1 MSKINIFRIDKTQG
15 NLVFELFDKYRVF
28 YKQPSDMTVAQTF
41 IQDRL
46 NNHESVIF
54 VASCKETQQPIGFTQ
69 LYPKY
74 SSKRIE
80 KNWILNDLYVEQHY
94 RKKGV
99 GEALINTALVFA
111 QQHNA
116 SFVEISTAVDNSTA
130 QSLYEKIGFEMQKP
144 DTEFFTYQIKTS
156 TL

>member
-80 KNWILNDLYVEQHY
+80 KN
-94 RKKGV
+94 
-99 GEALINTALVFA
+99 
-111 QQHNA
+111 
-116 SFVEISTAVDNSTA
+116 
-130 QSLYEKIGFEMQKP
+130 
-144 DTEFFTYQIKTS
+144 
-156 TL
+156 